1 MTTFVPVM
9 IPEFLSL
16 YETERL
22 IQDLAKFEIDV
33 LNIVVNQILFAKDGM
48 FSFFESTCFIN

>member
-1 MTTFVPVM
+1 M

-22 IQDLAKFEIDV
+22 IQELTKNEMDV
-33 LNIVVNQILFAKDGM
+33 INIVVNQILFAKGGM
-48 FSFFESTCFIN
+48 